1 MNGLDFLG
9 FTAAFCTTVSFLP
22 QAIKVIKTRDTAALS
37 LWMYVIFTVG
47 VGLWLLYGI
56 AKSDKAIIVA
66 NVVTLA
72 LAFSILW
79 IMVINELGSGKGDNK
94 ERVKD

>member
-1 MNGLDFLG
+1 MNGLDVLG
-9 FTAAFCTTVSFLP
+9 FTAAFCTTISFLP
-22 QAIKVIKTRDTAALS
+22 QAVKAIRTRDTASLS
-37 LWMYVIFTVG
+37 LWMYIIFTLG

-72 LAFSILW
+72 LAFLILW
-79 IMVINELGSGKGDNK
+79 IKLVNEFKSGK
-94 ERVKD
+94 E

>member
-22 QAIKVIKTRDTAALS
+22 QAIKVIRTRDTASLS
-37 LWMYVIFTVG
+37 LTMYVIFTLG

-56 AKSDKAIIVA
+56 AKSDPAIIVA

-72 LAFSILW
+72 LAFLILW
-79 IMVINELGSGKGDNK
+79 IMVVNELKPGKK
-94 ERVKD
+94 R

>member
-1 MNGLDFLG
+1 MNGLDVLG

-22 QAIKVIKTRDTAALS
+22 QAVKAIRTRDTASLS
-37 LWMYVIFTVG
+37 LWMYIIFTLG

-72 LAFSILW
+72 LAFLILW
-79 IMVINELGSGKGDNK
+79 IKLVNEFKSGK
-94 ERVKD
+94 E